1 MFVRLNLEGNISL
14 KRTFSVADQV
24 SEQSVIDATGM
35 ETPLIMSE
43 YKERISSLNLDIA
56 EFCFYQDK
64 LVAYT
69 QQNLNEIFEK
79 MSGSISFK
87 EEYDNLLE

>member
-56 EFCFYQDK
+56 EFCFY
-64 LVAYT
+64 
-69 QQNLNEIFEK
+69 
-79 MSGSISFK
+79 
-87 EEYDNLLE
+87 